1 MSLPTVDSD
10 LPSVVPSG
18 SGELTRTEAD
28 AIYVEQ
34 ADATGYDDIYT
45 ATEAVADMANMLQAQ
60 RATLA
65 YTDTTAKDL
74 FTLPAGAVIIGFV
87 FNVTT
92 QFDDSGTDL
101 IDIGDGTTPDRFV
114 SDYDGET
121 TGIAL
126 VASADEAALSAET
139 VVKGLFTGQNSNAA
153 NGAMTITCL
162 YIVP

>member
-1 MSLPTVDSD
+1 MSLPTVDSN

-18 SGELTRTEAD
+18 SGELTRPEAD
-28 AIYVEQ
+28 SLYVAQ
-34 ADATGYDDIYT
+34 AD
-45 ATEAVADMANMLQAQ
+45 VHLLQAQ

-74 FTLPAGAVIIGFV
+74 FTLPAGAQIIGFV

-92 QFDDSGTDL
+92 QFDDTGTDQ

-114 SDYDGET
+114 ADYDGET
-121 TGIAL
+121 TGMAL
-126 VASADEAALSAET
+126 VASADEAALSADT
-139 VVKGLFTGQNSNAA
+139 VVKGLYTGGNGNAA